1 MVRRFFRGLAQGQAE
16 MKKIGSKRGSGVE
29 SGLGSAVLDAPEET
43 YASETEARGTR
54 RGPAPAG
61 ALQRG
66 FGSAGYGGDAY
77 EESGAGSVY
86 GGLEEPEYVPRRGK
100 LRFRLGG
107 LPRSVAGRIVL
118 GVVVFGVLG
127 AVVLAVAG
135 VRSYLMHDARF
146 VLASSDDIQ
155 IQGAEHLTRSQVL
168 SVFGADLERN
178 IFRVSLGERQSDLE
192 RLPWVAHADVMRL
205 LPDRIRVQITERT
218 PVAFVRQGTQIGLVD
233 GSGVLLDMPPDAA
246 GDPHYSFPVLT
257 GLSADETA
265 QARGARME
273 VYGQFMREL
282 EGAGQHL
289 TDSVS
294 EVDVS
299 DPEDVRA
306 LITEGSSDI
315 LVHFGQQDFLRRYRE
330 FEQHLPE
337 WRQAYPKLAS
347 ADMRYE
353 GQIVLEMQNGAG
365 VAAGGVT
372 EAAGAAA
379 IPAVAATPTA
389 TAAAKA
395 TTTAK
400 ATTGVLRSAQDD
412 VVRGR
417 AAVAAKGTAPAKPA
431 VATKLPAATK
441 VAAAA
446 KLSAAAKPAA
456 PTKLTAAAK
465 PAAIAKPVAAAKPVV
480 AAKPGAATKL
490 AAAGKPAGT
499 KVVAAKVVAAKKVS
513 AKPVAKK
520 AAAKPS
526 AVAKAKAGS
535 GVDTANQKLFAQLA
549 AAHRAELAKEHK
561 TETATVKVAKSGG
574 AGGKGGVTP

>member
-1 MVRRFFRGLAQGQAE
+1 
-16 MKKIGSKRGSGVE
+16 MKKISSKRGSGVE
-29 SGLGSAVLDAPEET
+29 SGLGSAVLDAPEES
-43 YASETEARGTR
+43 YASEAEAWGAR

-66 FGSAGYGGDAY
+66 FGSAGYSDDAY
-77 EESGAGSVY
+77 EASGTGSVY
-86 GGLEEPEYVPRRGK
+86 GGLEEPEYVPRRGQ
-100 LRFRLGG
+100 LGFRLSG
-107 LPRSVAGRIVL
+107 LMRSVAGRIVL

-127 AVVLAVAG
+127 AVALAIAG
-135 VRSYLMHDARF
+135 VRYYLMHDPRF
-146 VLASSDDIQ
+146 VLASSDDLQ

-178 IFRVSLGERQSDLE
+178 IFRVSLGERQADLE

-205 LPDRIRVQITERT
+205 LPDTIRVRITERT

-257 GLSADETA
+257 GLSVDETA
-265 QARGARME
+265 RARGARME

-299 DPEDVRA
+299 DPEDVKA

-365 VAAGGVT
+365 GATGGVT
-372 EAAGAAA
+372 EAAVAAA
-379 IPAVAATPTA
+379 TPAVAAKAA
-389 TAAAKA
+389 TAKA
-395 TTTAK
+395 TTAKATTAK
-400 ATTGVLRSAQDD
+400 ATTKATTTTGVLRSAQDD
-412 VVRGR
+412 GVRGR

-431 VATKLPAATK
+431 VATK

-446 KLSAAAKPAA
+446 KAAAA
-456 PTKLTAAAK
+456 TKLTAASK
-465 PAAIAKPVAAAKPVV
+465 PA
-480 AAKPGAATKL
+480 AATKL
-490 AAAGKPAGT
+490 VAAGRPAMATNITAAGKPASG
-499 KVVAAKVVAAKKVS
+499 AKVVAPKLVAAKKTV
-513 AKPVAKK
+513 AKPAAKK
-520 AAAKPS
+520 PAAKP
-526 AVAKAKAGS
+526 AVVAKAKAGS
-535 GVDTANQKLFAQLA
+535 GVSAANQKLFAQLA
-549 AAHRAELAKEHK
+549 AAHRAELAKERK
-561 TETATVKVAKSGG
+561 AETAKVAKSAGV
-574 AGGKGGVTP
+574 GGKSGVNP

>member
-16 MKKIGSKRGSGVE
+16 MKKISSKRGSGVE
-29 SGLGSAVLDAPEET
+29 SGLGSAVLDAPGES

-66 FGSAGYGGDAY
+66 FGSAEYGGDAY
-77 EESGAGSVY
+77 EESGTGSVY
-86 GGLEEPEYVPRRGK
+86 GGLEEPEYVPRRGR

-127 AVVLAVAG
+127 AVVLSIAG
-135 VRSYLMHDARF
+135 VRYYLMHDPRF

-155 IQGAEHLTRSQVL
+155 IQGAEHLTRRQVL

-178 IFRVSLGERQSDLE
+178 IFRVSLGERQADLE

-205 LPDRIRVQITERT
+205 LPDTIRVRITERT

-257 GLSADETA
+257 GLSAEETA

-273 VYGQFMREL
+273 VYGQFMREM

-299 DPEDVRA
+299 DPEDVKA

-315 LVHFGQQDFLRRYRE
+315 LVHFGQEDFLRRYRE
-330 FEQHLPE
+330 FDQHLPE

-353 GQIVLEMQNGAG
+353 GQIVLEMQNGVGGAT
-365 VAAGGVT
+365 GGVT
-372 EAAGAAA
+372 EAAG
-379 IPAVAATPTA
+379 VAAPAAMPTA
-389 TAAAKA
+389 TAAGAAKA
-395 TTTAK
+395 TTAKAK
-400 ATTGVLRSAQDD
+400 ATAGILRSAQDD
-412 VVRGR
+412 GVRGR
-417 AAVAAKGTAPAKPA
+417 AAVAATGTSPTKPA
-431 VATKLPAATK
+431 VVTRLTTAVKPAAT
-441 VAAAA
+441 
-446 KLSAAAKPAA
+446 
-456 PTKLTAAAK
+456 
-465 PAAIAKPVAAAKPVV
+465 AKPVAGV
-480 AAKPGAATKL
+480 KPGAVTKF
-490 AAAGKPAGT
+490 AAAGKPAVA
-499 KVVAAKVVAAKKVS
+499 KVMAAKVVVRKVS
-513 AKPVAKK
+513 AKPVVKK
-520 AAAKPS
+520 AGVKPS
-526 AVAKAKAGS
+526 VVAKAKGRS
-535 GVDTANQKLFAQLA
+535 GADAANQKLFAELA
-549 AAHRAELAKEHK
+549 AAHRAELAKANK
-561 TETATVKVAKSGG
+561 TDTGKLAKSGG
-574 AGGKGGVTP
+574 TSGKSGVSP

>member
-1 MVRRFFRGLAQGQAE
+1 M
-16 MKKIGSKRGSGVE
+16 GSKRGSGVE
-29 SGLGSAVLDAPEET
+29 SGLGSAVLDAPEES

-66 FGSAGYGGDAY
+66 FGSAGYDGDGY
-77 EESGAGSVY
+77 EEPGAGSVY
-86 GGLEEPEYVPRRGK
+86 GGLDEPEYVPRRGR
-100 LRFRLGG
+100 LGFRLSG
-107 LPRSVAGRIVL
+107 LPRSMSGRIVL
-118 GVVVFGVLG
+118 GVAVFGLLG
-127 AVVLAVAG
+127 AVAVAIAG
-135 VRSYLMHDARF
+135 VRYYLMHDPRF

-155 IQGAEHLTRSQVL
+155 IRGAEHLTRDQVL

-178 IFRVSLGERQSDLE
+178 IFRVSLGERQADLE

-205 LPDRIRVQITERT
+205 LPDTIRVQIAERT

-246 GDPHYSFPVLT
+246 GNPHYSFPVLT

-265 QARGARME
+265 QARGTRMA

-282 EGAGQHL
+282 ESAGQHL

-365 VAAGGVT
+365 VAPGGVT
-372 EAAGAAA
+372 EAGAAA
-379 IPAVAATPTA
+379 PVAMPAAT
-389 TAAAKA
+389 AKA
-395 TTTAK
+395 TTAK
-400 ATTGVLRSAQDD
+400 ATTAKATTVKATPTSKVKATTTARATTGGLRSAQDAG
-412 VVRGR
+412 VLGR
-417 AAVAAKGTAPAKPA
+417 AAVAAKGSAPAKPA
-431 VATKLPAATK
+431 VATKPAA
-441 VAAAA
+441 
-446 KLSAAAKPAA
+446 S
-456 PTKLTAAAK
+456 TKLTA
-465 PAAIAKPVAAAKPVV
+465 

-490 AAAGKPAGT
+490 AIAGKPAGA
-499 KVVAAKVVAAKKVS
+499 KVVAAKVMAGKKVS

-526 AVAKAKAGS
+526 VIARAKAGS
-535 GVDTANQKLFAQLA
+535 GVDTANQRLFAQLA

-561 TETATVKVAKSGG
+561 AETVKVAKSGG